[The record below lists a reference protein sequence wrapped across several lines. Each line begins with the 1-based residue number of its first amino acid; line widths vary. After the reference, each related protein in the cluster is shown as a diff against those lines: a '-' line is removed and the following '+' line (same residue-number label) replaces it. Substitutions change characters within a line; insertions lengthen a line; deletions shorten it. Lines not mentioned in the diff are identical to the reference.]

1 MVLAGDKVPM
11 FRLRANGGM
20 LLAAFIVLILGGLL
34 SLYFFS
40 EDAYCTGARRGL
52 FSLGLTFSLVVMF
65 LIAATS
71 RFWFRH
77 LWHHRPGYKY
87 G

>member
-11 FRLRANGGM
+11 FRLRADRGM
-20 LLAAFIVLILGGLL
+20 LLAAFLVFVVGGLL

-40 EDAYCTGARRGL
+40 EDAYLEACRGPFVL
-52 FSLGLTFSLVVMF
+52 IFTVCLVAML
-65 LIAATS
+65 LIGATS

-77 LWHHRPGYKY
+77 LWHHRTGYRY